1 MTTIR
6 TTNLQ
11 GGLSLK
17 DKTIIEDNQL
27 SIATNVYY
35 NKDKNLQTRAGQR
48 AVGNP
53 VPDGASIVD
62 TCDVITGWAVGQ
74 DGANLAT
81 GTAKRGT
88 FAVQFDVDVSVAVGN
103 FTTLSKAVSSV
114 NITNLKGYMSFWL
127 FVPTGFNT
135 NLTTVKTRYGSDSSN
150 YYEWT
155 LGTLVENSWNFITLL
170 YTNSTVT
177 GTVVDTAVDYFEL
190 RIDYTVAYLDQIG
203 IRIDS
208 IVTNSQTSDKPMMS
222 LKYFETTQTPSQT
235 YLVTNVGTGLYLY
248 NSGSESW
255 ELIKTGL
262 TEGNRLGYFAYK
274 NIMYFG
280 SRGQNSFEFNGTI
293 VVEHTGANTYQW
305 QYGLMANDVAYVGG
319 DLTVPTTLAWTNA
332 LPTNAKS
339 FPNVLAVDEDD
350 SSGVIT
356 GLINLGPIIIVSKE
370 QKIYQVNVA
379 APSSTQLD
387 YSDGALGS
395 RALTRVENDVYFLN
409 DRGIFTLAQR
419 QATVGS
425 LRADSLSDD
434 IKPLIDQIV
443 DKNVTAGFYSNQLNQ
458 WYLFADTN
466 GDGNNDA
473 CYVRSVLTKA
483 WTKYLN
489 VGANEAVVFDNFS
502 IDGEV
507 GEDALLIA
515 NSLSGQMIQIEYGTN
530 DQGVEILFEME
541 TKTQNYQK
549 PEMSKTFHNYD
560 VFGFIN
566 EIGEATISS
575 TLGQVTVTSDAILL
589 GSTYAD
595 AINISKQVLGG
606 SQLGG
611 SQLGGSEGT
620 IDLYPFFA
628 RIPLEQTDTNIAINI
643 RIDKRDTILVLTKW
657 AVNLDEM
664 TEDFIPT
671 NFIL

>member
-6 TTNLQ
+6 TTDLQ

-48 AVGNP
+48 AVGQPIPEN
-53 VPDGASIVD
+53 GTIVD
-62 TCDVITGWAVGQ
+62 TCNAITGWSVGG

-88 FAVQFDVDVSVAVGN
+88 FSVQFDVDVSVAGTD
-103 FTTLSKAVSSV
+103 FTTLSKTVSSV
-114 NITNLKGYMSFWL
+114 DITNLKGYVSFWL

-135 NLTTVKTRYGSDSSN
+135 NLTSVKTRYGSDSSN

-155 LGTLVENSWNFITLL
+155 LATLTENAWNYIVLPYTDSTAVGTI
-170 YTNSTVT
+170 
-177 GTVVDTAVDYFEL
+177 VDTAIDYFEL
-190 RIDYTVAYLDQIG
+190 RIDYTASYTDKTGV
-203 IRIDS
+203 RIDS
-208 IVTNSQTSDKPMMS
+208 IATYSQSSGKPMMS
-222 LKYFETTQTPSQT
+222 LKYFESTETPSQK
-235 YLVTNVGTGLYLY
+235 YLVTNVGTCLYLY
-248 NSGSESW
+248 DAESEYW
-255 ELIKTGL
+255 ELLREGL
-262 TEGNRLGYFAYK
+262 TEGNRLGFFAYK

-280 SRGQNSFEFNGTI
+280 SKGQNSFDFDGTTVTEI
-293 VVEHTGANTYQW
+293 TGADTYQW
-305 QYGLMANDVAYVGG
+305 QYGLLANDVAYVAG

-332 LPTNAKS
+332 LPADART
-339 FPNVLAVDEDD
+339 FPNVLAIDEDD

-356 GLINLGPIIIVSKE
+356 GLTNLGPIIIVTKE
-370 QKIYQVNVA
+370 RKIYQVNIA
-379 APSSTQLD
+379 TPSSEQLD
-387 YSDGALGS
+387 YSDGALGN

-409 DRGIFTLAQR
+409 ERGVFTLAQR

-434 IKPLIDQIV
+434 IKPLIDDIV
-443 DKNVTAGFYSNQLNQ
+443 DKNITAGFYSNQLNQ

-466 GDGNNDA
+466 GDGANDA
-473 CYVRSVLTKA
+473 CYVRSVLTRG

-489 VGANEAVVFDNFS
+489 VAANEAVVYQDFEAG
-502 IDGEV
+502 GEIAQ
-507 GEDALLIA
+507 DALLIA
-515 NSLSGQMIQIEYGTN
+515 NALNGQMIQIEYGTN
-530 DQGVEILFEME
+530 DQGVEILHEME
-541 TKTQNYQK
+541 TKTQDYKK
-549 PEMSKTFHNYD
+549 PEMSKTFHYYD

-575 TLGQVTVTSDAILL
+575 TLGQVNVTADATLY
-589 GSTYAD
+589 GTTYAD
-595 AINISKQVLGG
+595 AINVSKQVLGG
-606 SQLGG
+606 SVLGG
-611 SQLGGSEGT
+611 SPLGGAEGT

-628 RIPLEQTDTNIAINI
+628 RVPLEQTDTNIAVNV
-643 RIDKRDTILVLTKW
+643 RIDKRDTVLILTKW

-664 TEDFIPT
+664 TEDFIPN

>member
-1 MTTIR
+1 MTTIG
-6 TTNLQ
+6 TPNLQ

-62 TCDVITGWAVGQ
+62 ACDAITGWSVGQ

-88 FAVQFDVDVSVAVGN
+88 FAVQFDVDVSLAVGD

-135 NLTTVKTRYGSDSSN
+135 NLITVKTRYGSDSSN

-155 LGTLVENSWNFITLL
+155 LGALVENSWNFITLS
-170 YTNSTVT
+170 YASSTVT

-190 RIDYTVAYLDQIG
+190 RIDYAVAYLDQIG

-222 LKYFETTQTPSQT
+222 LKYFKTTQTPSET

-305 QYGLMANDVAYVGG
+305 QYGLMANDVAYVAG

>member
-6 TTNLQ
+6 TTDLQ

-27 SIATNVYY
+27 SIATNVFY

-48 AVGNP
+48 AVGQP
-53 VPDGASIVD
+53 VPDNGVVVD
-62 TCDVITGWAVGQ
+62 TCNAITGWAVGG

-88 FAVQFDVDVSVAVGN
+88 FSVQFDVDVSVAGTD
-103 FTTLSKAVSSV
+103 FTTLSKTVSSV
-114 NITNLKGYMSFWL
+114 DITNLKGYVSFWL

-135 NLTTVKTRYGSDSSN
+135 NLTSVKTRYGSDASN

-155 LGTLVENSWNFITLL
+155 LGTLTQNAWNYIVLR
-170 YTNSTVT
+170 YT
-177 GTVVDTAVDYFEL
+177 GATAVGTIVDSAIDYFEL
-190 RIDYTVAYLDQIG
+190 RIDYTASYTDKVG
-203 IRIDS
+203 VRIDS
-208 IVTNSQTSDKPMMS
+208 IATYSQTSGKPMMS
-222 LKYFETTQTPSQT
+222 LKYFESTETPSQK
-235 YLVTNVGTGLYLY
+235 YLITNVGTCLYLY
-248 NSGSESW
+248 DAESEYW
-255 ELIKTGL
+255 ELLREGL
-262 TEGNRLGYFAYK
+262 TEGNRLGFFAYK
-274 NIMYFG
+274 NVMYFG
-280 SRGQNSFEFNGTI
+280 SKGQNSFDFDGTT
-293 VVEHTGANTYQW
+293 VVENTGADTYQW
-305 QYGLMANDVAYVGG
+305 QYGLLANDVAYVAG

-332 LPTNAKS
+332 LPTDAKT

-356 GLINLGPIIIVSKE
+356 GLTNLGPIIIVTKE
-370 QKIYQVNVA
+370 RKIYQVDIA
-379 APSSTQLD
+379 TPSSTQLD
-387 YSDGALGS
+387 YSDGALGN

-409 DRGIFTLAQR
+409 ERGVFTLAQR

-434 IKPLIDQIV
+434 IKPLIDDIV

-466 GDGNNDA
+466 GDGANDA
-473 CYVRSVLTKA
+473 CYVRSVLTRA

-489 VGANEAVVFDNFS
+489 VAANEAVVYQNFEA
-502 IDGEV
+502 DGEPA
-507 GEDALLIA
+507 EDALLIA
-515 NSLSGQMIQIEYGTN
+515 NALSGQMIQIEYGTN
-530 DQGVEILFEME
+530 DQGVEILYEME
-541 TKTQNYQK
+541 TKTQDYKK
-549 PEMSKTFHNYD
+549 PEMSKTFHYYD

-575 TLGQVTVTSDAILL
+575 TLGQVNVTADATLF
-589 GSTYAD
+589 GTTYAD
-595 AINISKQVLGG
+595 AINVSKQVLGG
-606 SQLGG
+606 SALGG
-611 SQLGGSEGT
+611 SPLGGAEGT

-628 RIPLEQTDTNIAINI
+628 RVPLEQTDTNIAVNV
-643 RIDKRDTILVLTKW
+643 RIDKRDTVLILTKW

-664 TEDFIPT
+664 TEDFIP
-671 NFIL
+671 NNYIL

>member
-6 TTNLQ
+6 TPNLQ

-62 TCDVITGWAVGQ
+62 ACDAITGWSVGQ

-88 FAVQFDVDVSVAVGN
+88 FAVQFDVDVSLAVGN

-155 LGTLVENSWNFITLL
+155 LGTLVENSWNFITLS
-170 YTNSTVT
+170 YANSTVT

-190 RIDYTVAYLDQIG
+190 RIDYAVAYLDQIG

-280 SRGQNSFEFNGTI
+280 SKGQNSFEFNGTL

-305 QYGLMANDVAYVGG
+305 QYGLMANDIAYVSG

-339 FPNVLAVDEDD
+339 FPNVLAIDEDD

-489 VGANEAVVFDNFS
+489 VGANEAVVYDNFS
-502 IDGEV
+502 ISGEV